1 MTPPTPATPQ
11 RSRTLDILRTVAVL
25 LVMGRHLFPPPGHM
39 PAWVQS
45 VAATLTRGG
54 WVGVDLF
61 FVLSGYLVSGLLFEE
76 QKRSGSLS
84 VGRFLL
90 RRGLKIYPP
99 FWLLIAVTVALSL
112 SGWWQPFAGEQ
123 LGAELVFVQNYLP
136 GLWPHTWSLAVEE
149 HFYLVLPALLLVLLR
164 VSRAKESSAD
174 PFSRIPLV
182 FLGVASA
189 CLALRLA
196 LSFSTPYQHATH
208 LFPTHL
214 RIDSLL
220 LGVVLSYFRHYRT
233 DWFFATSTRFR
244 PAMIATGIACFAP
257 AFIFQLETTRL
268 IPSLGVA
275 LFAAG
280 GGLLLWGLAGVEP
293 HRSPIGAAA
302 AFVGARSYSIYLWH
316 MAVAYWGLK
325 LILPRVP
332 GLTWSAYAVG
342 FFVGS
347 IVVGLAMHAIVEA
360 PMLRIRDRLIPSR
373 ARKAVS
379 VSGGARRPTPIT
391 VPAVP

>member
-1 MTPPTPATPQ
+1 MVTPPTPQ

-25 LVMGRHLFPPPGHM
+25 LVMGRHLFPPPAHM
-39 PAWVQS
+39 PAWVQA

-76 QKRSGSLS
+76 QRRNGGLS

-99 FWLLIAVTVALSL
+99 FWLLIGVTVALSL
-112 SGWWQPFAGEQ
+112 SGWWQPFAGQQ

-149 HFYLVLPALLLVLLR
+149 HFYLLLPALLLVLLR
-164 VSRAKESSAD
+164 LSRAKGNTTD
-174 PFSRIPLV
+174 PYSRIPAV
-182 FLGVASA
+182 FLGVALT
-189 CLALRLA
+189 CLALRLTMA
-196 LSFSTPYQHATH
+196 FTTPYQHATH

-233 DWFFATSTRFR
+233 DWFFATSKRFR
-244 PAMIATGIACFAP
+244 SAMIAGGIACFVP
-257 AFIFQLETTRL
+257 AFVFQLETTPL
-268 IPSLGVA
+268 IPSGGVA
-275 LFAAG
+275 LFAVG

-293 HRSPIGAAA
+293 DRSRVGAAA
-302 AFVGARSYSIYLWH
+302 AYVGARSYSIYLWH
-316 MAVAYWGLK
+316 MAVTYWGLK
-325 LILPRVP
+325 LVLPVVP
-332 GLTWSAYAVG
+332 GLTWTAYVVG
-342 FFVGS
+342 FVVGS
-347 IVVGLAMHAIVEA
+347 IAVGLLMHAVVEA

-373 ARKAVS
+373 SRKPLPVP
-379 VSGGARRPTPIT
+379 GTGRRPTPIT

>member
-1 MTPPTPATPQ
+1 
-11 RSRTLDILRTVAVL
+11 
-25 LVMGRHLFPPPGHM
+25 
-39 PAWVQS
+39 
-45 VAATLTRGG
+45 
-54 WVGVDLF
+54 
-61 FVLSGYLVSGLLFEE
+61 LLFEE
-76 QKRSGSLS
+76 HKRSGRLS
-84 VGRFLL
+84 VGPFLL

-112 SGWWQPFAGEQ
+112 SGWWQPFAGQQ

-149 HFYLVLPALLLVLLR
+149 HFYLLLPLLLVVLLR
-164 VSRAKESSAD
+164 LSRTKGNAAD
-174 PFSRIPLV
+174 PFSRLPVV
-182 FLGVASA
+182 FLGVAMT

-196 LSFSTPYQHATH
+196 TSFSTPYQHTTH

-233 DWFFATSTRFR
+233 DWFFAISARFR
-244 PAMIATGIACFAP
+244 PAMIAAGIACFAP
-257 AFIFQLETTRL
+257 AFVFQLETTRL
-268 IPSLGVA
+268 IPSVGVA
-275 LFAAG
+275 LFAVG

-293 HRSPIGAAA
+293 RRSRIGAAA

-316 MAVAYWGLK
+316 MAVTYWGLK

-332 GLTWSAYAVG
+332 GLTWTAYALG

-347 IVVGLAMHAIVEA
+347 IAVGLLMHAAVEA

-373 ARKAVS
+373 SRKPLS
-379 VSGGARRPTPIT
+379 VPGGGRRPTPI
-391 VPAVP
+391 AVPVVP